1 MGVKKKLFVEV
12 HCNTEK
18 YIKMSEEILS
28 DQKKN
33 EGRGGEGEKKIVIN
47 RQTLMNSFVLEY
59 EFYFVICKFLSLCMR
74 YKTCTQV
81 SKEGLKYP

>member
-1 MGVKKKLFVEV
+1 MGVKKIIFVEV

-28 DQKKN
+28 DQKKMR
-33 EGRGGEGEKKIVIN
+33 EGEGEKKIVIN

-59 EFYFVICKFLSLCMR
+59 EFYFVICKLLSHCMR
-74 YKTCTQV
+74 YKTCTGTQV

>member
-28 DQKKN
+28 DQKK
-33 EGRGGEGEKKIVIN
+33 K
-47 RQTLMNSFVLEY
+47 
-59 EFYFVICKFLSLCMR
+59 
-74 YKTCTQV
+74 
-81 SKEGLKYP
+81 